1 MRAIYLIRGGSRV
14 GKCMLDIDQ
23 NGAFLYGVRVYKKYR
38 GMGYCK
44 YLVQKAISWVR
55 RSWARQKQIT
65 TIRLHVAHHNISA
78 IKCYQHNGFVVVRK
92 NYDNGK
98 LFGYTM
104 ERAI

>member
-1 MRAIYLIRGGSRV
+1 MRVIYLIRGGSRV
-14 GKCMLDIDQ
+14 GKCALDIND
-23 NGAFLYGVRVYKKYR
+23 NVAFLYGVRVYKKYR

-44 YLVQKAISWVR
+44 CLVQKAISWVR
-55 RSWARQKQIT
+55 SLRTRQSRIT
-65 TIRLHVAHHNISA
+65 TIRLHVEHRNISA

-92 NYDNGK
+92 NYDNRK